1 MILVVLGVC
10 AGAFVLAGASD
21 KGPEGQTYT
30 IMFDNAFG
38 LTNGGD
44 FRVGGVN
51 AGQTTDFA
59 VEKKRGEAPK
69 AIVTA
74 EITKPGFGQFRS
86 DASCEIRPQ
95 SLIGEYYV
103 DCQPGQSDERLPH
116 NTVPV
121 EQTSSTIPTDIVND
135 IMRRP
140 YRERFRL
147 LITELGTGLAG
158 RPDDLQEVLRRAHP
172 GLRETSRVLRILG
185 DQNEVIKNFI
195 TDSDTVVQELE
206 KNKRDVVRWVQEAGD
221 AAEISATRR
230 NELRAQFRRFPEFLD
245 ELRPTMARLGQLADE
260 QTPLLADLRQAAPD
274 LDTFFTRLGPF
285 AEASRPAVKSL
296 GEMGE
301 VGTKAFREGKQEI
314 AELRRLAI
322 NAPPFAKP
330 LRQFLQTID
339 DRERAIENDPR
350 AKETAPP
357 APDPT
362 AIPAEGAAGPE
373 DVRALQLLSRPEPAR
388 HLQPRP
394 ARRRLEP
401 GGGAGA
407 RRERPARHPDRR
419 AARRGHARGGPAA
432 RPARPLEAA
441 DRAAPPRA
449 GSARRPDPA
458 PAAQAG
464 PGRPAHEPGR
474 AAAGARADRA
484 ERTACRQPDHRPA
497 SRLLARAM
505 RRRRGQ
511 GNLAASPVLIGATTV
526 LIAIVAV
533 FIAYNANSGLPF
545 VPTYDLEAELP
556 SGGKLVK
563 GNEVR
568 VGGFRVGVVEDVRP
582 EVRIVNG
589 ERRAIALAE
598 LSLDKKVEPLAR
610 D

>member
-10 AGAFVLAGASD
+10 AGAFVLAGAAD
-21 KGPEGQTYT
+21 KGPEGRTYT
-30 IMFDNAFG
+30 VMFDNAFG
-38 LTNGGD
+38 LTKGGD

-59 VEKKRGEAPK
+59 VEKHKGEAPK
-69 AIVTA
+69 AKVTV
-74 EITKPGFGQFRS
+74 EITKAGFGDFRK

-103 DCQPGQSDERLPH
+103 DCQPGQSEERLPN

-121 EQTSSTIPTDIVND
+121 EQTSSTIPTDIVNN

-206 KNKRDVVRWVQEAGD
+206 KNKRDVARWVQEAGD

-245 ELRPTMARLGQLADE
+245 ELRPTMARLGELADE

-301 VGTKAFREGKQEI
+301 VGTKAFREGRQEI
-314 AELRRLAI
+314 TELRRLAVS
-322 NAPPFAKP
+322 APPFAKP

-339 DRERAIENDPR
+339 DRKRAIENDPR

-362 AIPAEGAAGPE
+362 AIPGEGGFTGMEAVWNYFFWQTLSINMLDDDAHMLRASLTAVPECMEFRNEPPKGPQDQKTFERCNSYLGPNQPGIFSPDPLDDGSNPGAAQLRAESGQPALRLGEQRGEGMPEAGPLPGQP
-373 DVRALQLLSRPEPAR
+373 DLSQPQIVLPPGVQDLLDD
-388 HLQPRP
+388 LTPRQ
-394 ARRRLEP
+394 RRRLDQGDLP
-401 GGGAGA
+401 TN
-407 RRERPARHPDRR
+407 PDELRQE
-419 AARRGHARGGPAA
+419 
-432 RPARPLEAA
+432 LEQVAPS
-441 DRAAPPRA
+441 APPVDNQTT
-449 GSARRPDPA
+449 GQLLDY
-458 PAAQAG
+458 
-464 PGRPAHEPGR
+464 
-474 AAAGARADRA
+474 
-484 ERTACRQPDHRPA
+484 
-497 SRLLARAM
+497 LLA
-505 RRRRGQ
+505 
-511 GNLAASPVLIGATTV
+511 P
-526 LIAIVAV
+526 
-533 FIAYNANSGLPF
+533 
-545 VPTYDLEAELP
+545 
-556 SGGKLVK
+556 
-563 GNEVR
+563 
-568 VGGFRVGVVEDVRP
+568 
-582 EVRIVNG
+582 
-589 ERRAIALAE
+589 
-598 LSLDKKVEPLAR
+598 
-610 D
+610 